1 VNFLPKNQGFSI
13 GDLYG
18 RKRIFIIGGI
28 GLITN
33 LVLQAISPSVGFLT
47 FMRGLDRLFSGVSQL
62 AWVGAA
68 VVAVGAV
75 LAWLTYGKGKE

>member
-1 VNFLPKNQGFSI
+1 M
-13 GDLYG
+13 
-18 RKRIFIIGGI
+18 
-28 GLITN
+28 ITN

-47 FMRGLDRLFSGVSQL
+47 FMRGLDRLFSSASQV

-75 LAWLTYGKGKE
+75 LAWLTYGKGEE

>member
-1 VNFLPKNQGFSI
+1 M
-13 GDLYG
+13 
-18 RKRIFIIGGI
+18 
-28 GLITN
+28 ITN

-47 FMRGLDRLFSGVSQL
+47 FMRGLDRLFSSASHV

-75 LAWLTYGKGKE
+75 LAWLTYGKGEE